1 MTVFKAIILGIVQG
15 FTGFF
20 PVSSSGHLILVQR
33 FLGITEPELFF
44 NISLHLGT
52 LCAVI
57 FFFREDIR
65 NMGHSLSDAFRQLR
79 HEKADISQVLE
90 NSNIRLVMLILV
102 GSVPTAIIGFMLHEF
117 AHRMYSSPALV
128 GIMLVVTGAV
138 LWRTRNLAESDKNMN
153 LFTLKNALIIGTCQ
167 GFAAMPGIS
176 RSGITISA
184 GLFLGLS
191 RETSGRYSFLLSIPA
206 VLGAVFMG
214 ANDWLVG
221 NDSFGIATII
231 GMLTAATVGYFVLML
246 LLYIIKQGKIYMFA
260 PYCWLAAAFA
270 MIFG

>member
-33 FLGITEPELFF
+33 FLGVTEPELFF

-65 NMGHSLSDAFRQLR
+65 NIGISLSDAFRQLR
-79 HEKADISQVLE
+79 NREAGIAQILE
-90 NSNIRLVMLILV
+90 NSNIRLVMLIIV
-102 GSVPTAIIGFMLHEF
+102 GSVPTAIIGFMLHEIS
-117 AHRMYSSPALV
+117 HRMYSSPALV
-128 GIMLVVTGAV
+128 GIMLIFTGAV
-138 LWRTRNLAESDKNMN
+138 LWRTRNLAESDRTIN
-153 LFTLKNALIIGTCQ
+153 LFTLKDALIIGTCQ

-176 RSGITISA
+176 RSGFTISA
-184 GLFLGLS
+184 GLFLGLD
-191 RETSGRYSFLLSIPA
+191 RETAGRYSFLLSIPA
-206 VLGAVFMG
+206 VLGAELVG
-214 ANDWLVG
+214 ANDWLIG
-221 NDSFGIATII
+221 NDSFGIETVI
-231 GMLTAATVGYFVLML
+231 GMLTAAMVGYFVLIL
-246 LLYIIKQGKIYMFA
+246 LLYIVRKGSIHIFA

-270 MIFG
+270 IIFG